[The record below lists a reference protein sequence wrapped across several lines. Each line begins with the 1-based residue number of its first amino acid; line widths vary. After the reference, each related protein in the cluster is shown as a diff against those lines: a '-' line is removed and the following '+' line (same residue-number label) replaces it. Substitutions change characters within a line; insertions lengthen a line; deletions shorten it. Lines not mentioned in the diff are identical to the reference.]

1 MLREFLKNTSQG
13 LKEGVPGFYKDHPLA
28 ISIREEGR
36 KIIESLLPN
45 HFEDYKVATKKQPS
59 SEEIETLKLAWKIC
73 KNVKSNAIVFAKD
86 NKTVGIGAG
95 QMNRVN
101 SVQLATIKASEHYGT
116 TGSVLASDAFF
127 PFRDG
132 IDEAAKAGVKAIV
145 QPGGSIR
152 DDEVIQ
158 ACDEHGISMIFVGVR
173 HFKH

>member
-1 MLREFLKNTSQG
+1 MIFFICLQIDFQTNLDVIELKN
-13 LKEGVPGFYKDHPLA
+13 L
-28 ISIREEGR
+28 SIVTRR
-36 KIIESLLPN
+36 KPTNYELDSLRLGW
-45 HFEDYKVATKKQPS
+45 
-59 SEEIETLKLAWKIC
+59 KLVRH
-73 KNVKSNAIVFAKD
+73 VKSNAIVFAKD